1 MFLNF
6 AKVIFIHRKETYP
19 NNNNI
24 FPFQQLR
31 TWTEKKKKPTIASEK
46 KSKKEFHKDL
56 SRVTLSIW
64 ERLQLF

>member
-1 MFLNF
+1 M
-6 AKVIFIHRKETYP
+6 KR
-19 NNNNI
+19 
-24 FPFQQLR
+24 
-31 TWTEKKKKPTIASEK
+31 KKKKTTIASEK